1 MASTK
6 TIDVELGNV
15 KSFFTDVQEVSF
27 DSSAAKSAINQLQS
41 RHVDP
46 GAILTTATT
55 GEWLIEAN
63 ALEQLS
69 CCHFSLFLF
78 VSSLQF
84 TSFPNKSKTGVTNL
98 LQIIFLLFTNNNK
111 QQTTTTTTAS
121 KSLKKCCAID
131 SCCPDVRQVLKLE
144 IFRDFFQFMGIYFA
158 SIRFPKEFKV
168 FFGNL
173 AQTLNLQF
181 VSSLFRFV
189 LCLLCWVRERAFH
202 SVPMKKYTHSLRFV
216 TP

>member
-1 MASTK
+1 MIFHRSYFSHSAISSTHSIFSSCSRSSPLFGIQHNTRVKLKKTTKKEHKHPKQMASTK

-98 LQIIFLLFTNNNK
+98 LQIIFLLFTTTNNKQRTNNK
-111 QQTTTTTTAS
+111 QQQQQQ
-121 KSLKKCCAID
+121 
-131 SCCPDVRQVLKLE
+131 R
-144 IFRDFFQFMGIYFA
+144 
-158 SIRFPKEFKV
+158 
-168 FFGNL
+168 
-173 AQTLNLQF
+173 LN
-181 VSSLFRFV
+181 
-189 LCLLCWVRERAFH
+189 H
-202 SVPMKKYTHSLRFV
+202 
-216 TP
+216 

>member
-98 LQIIFLLFTNNNK
+98 LQIIFLFSIYNNEQQTTNK

-181 VSSLFRFV
+181 VSSLFRF
-189 LCLLCWVRERAFH
+189 F
-202 SVPMKKYTHSLRFV
+202 FV
-216 TP
+216 FFFCFFI